1 MTLDDTATTAVTGPI
16 GAAPQRIGQP
26 PANLSPTR
34 QGLHRLAVY
43 VVSPAQQRV
52 NNEMALQW
60 TPGGFG
66 TPVFDGRQVW
76 VDGGRVSVRD
86 GGQVRSV
93 LAGSLEDAARLV
105 LDGPPDG
112 QFAAGLDVPPPDEPG
127 ASLGIDEEAARWIGD
142 WYGFV
147 WSILEELRAAHPDV
161 SSPVRLWPE
170 HFDAAFDLVVPGG
183 GRATL
188 GGSPGDQDEPEPYL
202 YVLPPEGVPDGSRLW
217 NAGSFPGAIV
227 MVSELVRAADPR
239 AQALA
244 FFRERL
250 AAVGA

>member
-1 MTLDDTATTAVTGPI
+1 
-16 GAAPQRIGQP
+16 
-26 PANLSPTR
+26 
-34 QGLHRLAVY
+34 
-43 VVSPAQQRV
+43 
-52 NNEMALQW
+52 MALQW
-60 TPGGFG
+60 SPGGFG
-66 TPVFDGRQVW
+66 TPAFDDRQVW
-76 VDGGRVSVRD
+76 VDGGRVIVRD
-86 GGQVRSV
+86 GDQVRSV
-93 LAGSLEDAARLV
+93 FAGSLEDAARLV
-105 LDGPPDG
+105 LDGPPEG
-112 QFAAGLDVPPPDEPG
+112 QFAAGLDVPRPDEPG

-147 WSILEELRAAHPDV
+147 WSLLEELRAAHPDA

-170 HFDAAFDLVVPGG
+170 HFDAAFDLVVRGG
-183 GRATL
+183 GQATL

-202 YVLPPEGVPDGSRLW
+202 YVLPPEGVPDDSRLW

-244 FFRERL
+244 FFKERL